1 MAYQAGQGFGRPEGE
16 EAYGTGLLAMPGSGV
31 NGGSTAPRQHSIAGI
46 LGAASPLDGSA
57 KSDDGHHSNS
67 DDENRVP
74 LTNADPKPAG
84 PASPNRDRD
93 AADDSSEESST
104 HAAGDKKKKRRNR
117 TTFTSFQLEEME
129 RVFQKTHY
137 PDVYMR
143 EQLALRADLTEARV
157 QVWFQNRRA
166 KWRKKER
173 FQQMAGIRQVALGA
187 DPYDISMG
195 QRQNG
200 YTQAQPTQWTTTT
213 NASCMAPQSNPAS
226 FMGVATQAHSYLTS
240 ASPPTT
246 NEDTYP
252 SHMTTSA
259 GQYFP
264 GMPGGD
270 SDRRTSSIAELR
282 LKAKEHSVAMG
293 LFGGVYVQ

>member
-1 MAYQAGQGFGRPEGE
+1 MLFKAQTFLVRGVAPSRGAGVGSRAAEDRRAGMFGGDAVGGGRATVRGHHQTKRE
-16 EAYGTGLLAMPGSGV
+16 GSGSS
-31 NGGSTAPRQHSIAGI
+31 GGSAGAFPFVCAPGDFNNNGPEFAKCFCHCRVHADFTRIPVCI
-46 LGAASPLDGSA
+46 CRWVEPGAAAVLTGSVTA
-57 KSDDGHHSNS
+57 ARRTPVSRLEGRGTRHRWHH
-67 DDENRVP
+67 
-74 LTNADPKPAG
+74 
-84 PASPNRDRD
+84 
-93 AADDSSEESST
+93 
-104 HAAGDKKKKRRNR
+104 
-117 TTFTSFQLEEME
+117 
-129 RVFQKTHY
+129 
-137 PDVYMR
+137 DV
-143 EQLALRADLTEARV
+143 APPH
-157 QVWFQNRRA
+157 VWFQNRRA

-200 YTQAQPTQWTTTT
+200 YTQAQPAQWTTTT

-252 SHMTTSA
+252 SHMATSA

>member
-1 MAYQAGQGFGRPEGE
+1 MCAGIPLPLSWRQRPGGAVRRAGKFGGVAVGGGRAAVRGHHQTQRE
-16 EAYGTGLLAMPGSGV
+16 GSGAS
-31 NGGSTAPRQHSIAGI
+31 GGSTGAFPFVCAPGDFNNNFAKCFAKCFAIAEVVWTPGCSQE
-46 LGAASPLDGSA
+46 LTGLVTAAL
-57 KSDDGHHSNS
+57 
-67 DDENRVP
+67 
-74 LTNADPKPAG
+74 
-84 PASPNRDRD
+84 
-93 AADDSSEESST
+93 
-104 HAAGDKKKKRRNR
+104 HAAVSRQEGRGTCHRWHR
-117 TTFTSFQLEEME
+117 
-129 RVFQKTHY
+129 
-137 PDVYMR
+137 DVAPPHVGPEGGPRGKMCPS
-143 EQLALRADLTEARV
+143 
-157 QVWFQNRRA
+157 VWFQNRRA

-200 YTQAQPTQWTTTT
+200 YTQAQPAQWTTTT

-259 GQYFP
+259 GQFFP
-264 GMPGGD
+264 SPE